1 MRLPS
6 PLLEENSVHGEA
18 QDGADGGAEAR
29 PQPEGGVL
37 EVGLGHVPAGG
48 SRSGSAVGLDGRG
61 TQMEEGG
68 VEGKAGGQDKV
79 LRLPMVKTL

>member
-1 MRLPS
+1 MGPSTGGGSSLACVRLPS

-37 EVGLGHVPAGG
+37 EVGLGHVPVGG
-48 SRSGSAVGLDGRG
+48 SR
-61 TQMEEGG
+61 
-68 VEGKAGGQDKV
+68 AG
-79 LRLPMVKTL
+79 